1 MYLTRAP
8 DFFYHIGGSA
18 RMTVDP
24 TGFVQRDRSHSHI
37 CLQKGIKVFRD
48 TKVSENLPEILEES
62 CFEAGEA
69 PPSHPFGLNKVAPV
83 SRTNLGDAL

>member
-8 DFFYHIGGSA
+8 DFYHIGGSA

-24 TGFVQRDRSHSHI
+24 TGFLQRDRSHSHV
-37 CLQKGIKVFRD
+37 CLQKGIKVLRD

-62 CFEAGEA
+62 CCAAGEA
-69 PPSHPFGLNKVAPV
+69 PPSDPFGLNKVAPV